1 MLKGELTLFVEV
13 RHHFGGRD
21 IANSNMF
28 LRRKERGPMIA
39 LDEFENGQ
47 VKRIFRARQKIN
59 APGVMSHI
67 IQRASGAER
76 LFHEEDDYLEMLAR
90 LKKVSETH
98 EIEFIAFVLMPNHV
112 HLLLR
117 QSEANLHEAMRELF
131 SRYARRHNKKYERK
145 GHLFGSRYRQAVCLD
160 DAYVLT
166 VSLYIHLN
174 PVRAGLVV
182 QPTYYRWSSCRLFTE
197 STAPVSFVSP
207 EKILQMLSR
216 DSHEGKDIY
225 REMLKEGRKLKIGE
239 VIEDRRAIHKLQS
252 RLTRLMPQI
261 RQLTALLGGD
271 PPQHWNQAAME
282 KSIAAFVE
290 GKIRHVPRKKEARQ
304 YLAEQLISRGFTRRE
319 IAQRLGVS
327 RKTLYNLLTRAS
339 TH

>member
-1 MLKGELTLFVEV
+1 MITL
-13 RHHFGGRD
+13 D
-21 IANSNMF
+21 
-28 LRRKERGPMIA
+28 
-39 LDEFENGQ
+39 DFENGR

-59 APGVMSHI
+59 APGVISHI

-76 LFHEEDDYLEMLAR
+76 LFHEEDDYLEMLVR
-90 LKKVSETH
+90 LKTVSKAFET
-98 EIEFIAFVLMPNHV
+98 EFIAFVLMPNHV

-145 GHLFGSRYRQAVCLD
+145 GHLFGGRYRQAVCFD
-160 DAYVLT
+160 EAYFLA

-182 QPTYYRWSSCRLFTE
+182 QPTDYRWSSCRLFTE

-207 EKILQMLSR
+207 ENILQMLSS

-225 REMLKEGRKLKIGE
+225 REMLEEGRKLKIGE
-239 VIEDRRAIHKLQS
+239 VVEDRRAIHKLQW
-252 RLTRLMPQI
+252 RLTRMVPQI

-271 PPQHWNQAAME
+271 SPQHWNQADME
-282 KSIAAFVE
+282 KSVAAFIE
-290 GKIRHVPRKKEARQ
+290 GKLRHVPRKKEAQQ

-327 RKTLYNLLTRAS
+327 RKTLYNLLTRPS
-339 TH
+339 SH